1 MNEKIYT
8 RDSYAGGYAAYGAQ
22 QGYAQAGY
30 DQYGQQQYADPAA
43 AGQVRTQPSLAAP
56 TVSRHLTIVACVLQD
71 PYAAAGGEAGSVWEE
86 RYSSRHS
93 RPYWT
98 NTQTGESTWQ
108 DPNAAAA
115 AAPQQYGY

>member
-1 MNEKIYT
+1 MRGVVVPVNGP
-8 RDSYAGGYAAYGAQ
+8 AGLLPGGSASG
-22 QGYAQAGY
+22 
-30 DQYGQQQYADPAA
+30 
-43 AGQVRTQPSLAAP
+43 
-56 TVSRHLTIVACVLQD
+56 SRGG
-71 PYAAAGGEAGSVWEE
+71 AAAGGEAGSVWEE